1 MAGLFGLFG
10 GKKKK
15 DQAQSRDEKD
25 SFFLNPDEAK
35 SMGDIDYMRLSKKI
49 RRTFPKTPGNQVTE
63 IVKEVSSIKVSIQ
76 SDLSNG
82 VNTQSTWGQPQTEN
96 VSQPESES
104 KPTRRVND
112 TSMDLFRQM
121 AKDIK
126 K

>member
-15 DQAQSRDEKD
+15 DQAQSRNEKD

-63 IVKEVSSIKVSIQ
+63 IVKEVSSLKVSSQ
-76 SDLSNG
+76 SNQSKG
-82 VNTQSTWGQPQTEN
+82 VNTESTWVQPQTEN
-96 VSQPESES
+96 RSQPESES